1 MPHVER
7 NDEGRDVWVLDG
19 TPFSSPGL
27 TAVAGWPEPFP
38 AGPKTYEECH
48 PASYDADARLRYMD
62 EVGIW
67 AQVLYPNV
75 AGFGSQRFLKI
86 RDDELKL
93 VCVRAYNDFLRDWAS
108 ADARRLLTIM
118 TMPFWDIDEAVKEV
132 ERNVDKG
139 HRGILFTGEPHRFGL
154 PYLGEAH
161 WDPLWSIA
169 QEAQLPIHFHIG
181 SGEMTSSFGPERIA
195 RYGTAATYAYT
206 SVEMFLKNGL
216 QCADLITSG
225 VLPRFPDLKFV
236 SVESGIGWIPFVLEA
251 ADHSYLEGRPGRK
264 SEWELLPSEYFARQ
278 VYSTLLVRAGGADQ
292 APRGDPGRAHPL
304 RDRLP
309 APDLPLRQRARE
321 DRDQPRRR
329 HRRAAPADPLGER
342 GRALRRGG
350 AGQSSVTRAP
360 KADGSDSDVVLPH
373 ISTCDHDQSSARPWR
388 PTGAGKPS
396 RCTRRSSTVRA
407 LFRPSRAATSWAS
420 TSSSPSVSSTIES
433 LLPSGSRSLDARRR

>member
-1 MPHVER
+1 MTQLIIDADTHLTEPPDVWTSRVPQRYLAEVPHVER

-19 TPFSSPGL
+19 AQFSSPGL

-62 EVGIW
+62 DVGIW

-75 AGFGSQRFLKI
+75 AGFGSQRFLNI
-86 RDDELKL
+86 RDDDLKL

-132 ERNVDKG
+132 TRNLDAG

-154 PYLGEAH
+154 PYLGEQH

-169 QEAQLPIHFHIG
+169 QEAGLPIHFHIG
-181 SGEMTSSFGPERIA
+181 SGEMTSSFGPERIS

-251 ADHSYLEGRPGRK
+251 ADHSYLEGRPGRV

-278 VYSTLLVRAGGADQ
+278 VYSTYWFETV
-292 APRGDPGRAHPL
+292 APRKL
-304 RDRLP
+304 
-309 APDLPLRQRARE
+309 
-321 DRDQPRRR
+321 
-329 HRRAAPADPLGER
+329 LGEIPVDHILFETDFPHPTCLY
-342 GRALRRGG
+342 GNVHEKIETSL
-350 AGQSSVTRAP
+350 AG
-360 KADGSDSDVVLPH
+360 
-373 ISTCDHDQSSARPWR
+373 
-388 PTGAGKPS
+388 
-396 RCTRRSSTVRA
+396 
-407 LFRPSRAATSWAS
+407 ATSEQRHKILWQNAADLYHVAE
-420 TSSSPSVSSTIES
+420 PE
-433 LLPSGSRSLDARRR
+433 